1 MEFQGKTVTFP
12 RLIEL
17 INRQFL
23 KNCYPYKIAQQECHK
38 HFKFIMLVNI
48 KAISQVLIY
57 AEKCTYVRRE

>member
-1 MEFQGKTVTFP
+1 MEFQGKAETFP

-17 INRQFL
+17 INRQF
-23 KNCYPYKIAQQECHK
+23 CYPYKIAQQECHK

-57 AEKCTYVRRE
+57 AEKCTYVRIE